1 MKVVILC
8 GGLGTRLSEE
18 TVVKP
23 KPMVEV
29 GGMPIVWHIM
39 KHYYHYNHKEFLL
52 ALGYKGDYIK
62 KYFLDYNIINSDLEI
77 DLQSDKTTLNKSY
90 AEKWKIILKDTGKH
104 SMTGGRLLNLRPL
117 LEDEDSFMLTYG
129 DGVSD
134 IDINSLLEFHN
145 NHNKIAT
152 ISAVRPPARFGTMVF
167 NGDMVKEFE
176 EKPQTGEGWINGGFF
191 VFRKQIF
198 NYLKDDQTIL
208 EREPLEKLALDNEL
222 MAYKHDGFWQ
232 AMDTLRDKINLE
244 EAWESGTP
252 EWKSW
257 IDK

>member
-1 MKVVILC
+1 
-8 GGLGTRLSEE
+8 
-18 TVVKP
+18 
-23 KPMVEV
+23 
-29 GGMPIVWHIM
+29 
-39 KHYYHYNHKEFLL
+39 
-52 ALGYKGDYIK
+52 
-62 KYFLDYNIINSDLEI
+62 
-77 DLQSDKTTLNKSY
+77 
-90 AEKWKIILKDTGKH
+90 
-104 SMTGGRLLNLRPL
+104 MTGGRLLNLRPL

-176 EKPQTGEGWINGGFF
+176 EKPQTGEGWIKGGFF

-198 NYLKDDQTIL
+198 NDLKDDQTIL